1 MEKTIENFK
10 HQWWKTKGFI
20 ELTYT
25 DQEIQECL
33 DEYPNLEI
41 AIDRAADH
49 HLAQGLGEV
58 QE

>member
-10 HQWWKTKGFI
+10 KVWWREKGFI
-20 ELTYT
+20 ELTY
-25 DQEIQECL
+25 DDKQIQERL
-33 DEYPNLEI
+33 DESPNLEI